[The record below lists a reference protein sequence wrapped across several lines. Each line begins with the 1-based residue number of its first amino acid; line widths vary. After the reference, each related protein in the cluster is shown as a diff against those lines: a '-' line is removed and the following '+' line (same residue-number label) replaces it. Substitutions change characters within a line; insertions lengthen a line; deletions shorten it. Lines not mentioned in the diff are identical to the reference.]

1 MYISEQTYAETNRA
15 LKRKV
20 RKAKKEGAESMTLP
34 TDFLNAVTKPC
45 KVSPWKLMRDAA
57 DSLEAA
63 EKRIAELEDDL
74 RDGTISNPE
83 RFKIYDYTVKDLI
96 LFAELCKR
104 NNVREEDIQQAAWNL
119 ELAVRAYALER
130 EEIIK
135 NTMDEIVARFTPD
148 FEKAYEE
155 MMPNCGAKMDGG
167 KADADN

>member
-1 MYISEQTYAETNRA
+1 MTNAELITELTYCANIE
-15 LKRKV
+15 KRKV
-20 RKAKKEGAESMTLP
+20 LS
-34 TDFLNAVTKPC
+34 
-45 KVSPWKLMRDAA
+45 DAA
-57 DSLEAA
+57 YALEAA

-104 NNVREEDIQQAAWNL
+104 NNVREEDMQQAAWNL

-155 MMPNCGAKMDGG
+155 MRGEHDE
-167 KADADN
+167 